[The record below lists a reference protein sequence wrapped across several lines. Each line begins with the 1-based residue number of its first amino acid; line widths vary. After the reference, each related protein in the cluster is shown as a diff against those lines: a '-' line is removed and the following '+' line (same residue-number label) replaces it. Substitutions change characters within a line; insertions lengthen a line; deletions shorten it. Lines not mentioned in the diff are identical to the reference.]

1 MKLMSCYI
9 TILLLMIAGCEN
21 DALLNPSDEISSL
34 PVMEFYIDD
43 EDLLALRS
51 NKANSLDVPVRVVY
65 KNKSYLGMVQAQGA
79 GSRLHPKW
87 AYKIELYDG
96 ETIEGLS
103 VFNLSA
109 QVFDKTLLKTT
120 LTSAIYKELGFPTFK
135 SKHVFLKIN
144 NRDQGL
150 YPIIERIEQP
160 FFNRRNLPVA
170 ELFKLGFDSKFTFA
184 EPYNPQFYFSK
195 EIPDDEN
202 YNTLIEFIHAL
213 DTCRSDDIY
222 SSLSR
227 WLDVHNYLKYH
238 AVTSLINNF
247 DAFRNNF
254 LLHRESGLSPF
265 KIIPW
270 DFDKSF
276 FHKDEVGIYGE
287 NEIILKLFRN
297 EQAVEEYKNN
307 LKYLLST
314 LFTEEYIFP
323 IIDSTASVI
332 REGYNID
339 PYLGAGRYNF
349 DEEISIL
356 KQYISG
362 RRQFFI
368 NNIDSFEG
376 E

>member
-1 MKLMSCYI
+1 MKFKYCI
-9 TILLLMIAGCEN
+9 IVIALLIIAGCDN
-21 DALLNPSDEISSL
+21 DVILNPSDKISTL

-87 AYKIELYDG
+87 AYKIELYGG

-135 SKHVFLKIN
+135 SKHVYLKIN
-144 NRDQGL
+144 NRDEGL

-160 FFNRRNLPVA
+160 FFNRRNLPVV

-213 DTCRSDDIY
+213 DTCSSEDIY
-222 SSLSR
+222 SSISN
-227 WLDVHNYLKYH
+227 WLDVNNYLKYH
-238 AVTSLINNF
+238 AVTSVINNF

-254 LLHRESGLSPF
+254 LLHKESGLAPF

-276 FHKDEVGIYGE
+276 FHEDEVGIYGE

-297 EQAVEEYKNN
+297 ERAVEEYKNN
-307 LKYLLST
+307 VKYLLST

-349 DEEISIL
+349 DKEISIL
-356 KQYISG
+356 KQYISE

>member
-1 MKLMSCYI
+1 MKLKLYV
-9 TILLLMIAGCEN
+9 ILSIILVFSGC
-21 DALLNPSDEISSL
+21 DDDVILNPSDEISSL
-34 PVMEFYIDD
+34 PVMEFHIDE

-51 NKANSLDVPVRVVY
+51 NKANSLNVPVRVVY

-87 AYKIELYDG
+87 AYKVELNEG
-96 ETIEGLS
+96 KTIEDLS

-109 QVFDKTLLKTT
+109 QVYDKTLLKTT
-120 LTSAIYKELGFPTFK
+120 VTSAIYKELGFPTFK
-135 SKHVFLKIN
+135 NKHVFLKIN
-144 NRDQGL
+144 NRDEGL
-150 YPIIERIEQP
+150 YPLIERIEQP
-160 FFNRRNLPVA
+160 FFDRRNLPVT
-170 ELFKLGFDSKFTFA
+170 ELFKLGFGSKFTLA
-184 EPYNPQFYFSK
+184 GTYNPQFYFSK

-202 YNTLIEFIHAL
+202 YNSLIEFIHAI
-213 DTCRSDDIY
+213 DTCNSENVY
-222 SSLSR
+222 SSLES
-227 WLDVHNYLKYH
+227 WLDVHNYLEYH
-238 AVTSLINNF
+238 AITSLINNF

-254 LLHRESGLSPF
+254 FLHKESGLAPF

-276 FHKDEVGIYGE
+276 YYEDEVGIYGE
-287 NEIILKLFRN
+287 NEIILKLLQN
-297 EQAVEEYKNN
+297 DQVVEEYKNKV
-307 LKYLLST
+307 KYLLST
-314 LFTEEYIFP
+314 VFTKKYIFP

-332 REGYNID
+332 RDGYNID

-349 DEEISIL
+349 EEEINAL
-356 KQYISG
+356 KQFISE